1 MAQEL
6 LINVKRAA
14 LLPMGAGSSTSG
26 SEAAEADAEKI
37 KNIFQR
43 YDLNNDGFIKHD
55 ELWQVLSKLCPTL
68 TKEEVDKLFAKMDTN
83 KDQRIQP
90 SEFVDFIF
98 SFADLGDAAEMKMR
112 EATASMDQ
120 HSEEDAK
127 YRASGSS
134 PLQNSEP
141 DLRLKKTDT
150 TMSTFTLDIGGE
162 EPDLPDLLS
171 SLRAMNAQALREVF
185 QRTDVSKRGFLQL
198 NDIRRVLFPSN
209 VQSESDNLAVVK
221 VFAQMDKNSDGKVH
235 CGEFVSYILEGKR
248 RVSRTASA
256 ADKRQMATAFA
267 KGDANAYGRI
277 SMEEFERLFGAQT
290 DFDRE
295 MLRNVFES
303 VDQNQDGAVSIVE
316 LAEVYGKELIQ
327 EAKGITV
334 SGAMD
339 GGDEASSDGD

>member
-1 MAQEL
+1 
-6 LINVKRAA
+6 
-14 LLPMGAGSSTSG
+14 MGAGSSTSG

-127 YRASGSS
+127 Y
-134 PLQNSEP
+134 
-141 DLRLKKTDT
+141 RLKKTDT

-267 KGDANAYGRI
+267 KGDANADGRI

-327 EAKGITV
+327 EAKGHHGV
-334 SGAMD
+334 GRN
-339 GGDEASSDGD
+339 GWRR

>member
-1 MAQEL
+1 
-6 LINVKRAA
+6 
-14 LLPMGAGSSTSG
+14 MGAGSSTSG

-98 SFADLGDAAEMKMR
+98 SFADLEDAAEMKMR

-127 YRASGSS
+127 Y
-134 PLQNSEP
+134 
-141 DLRLKKTDT
+141 RLKKTDT

-267 KGDANAYGRI
+267 KGDANADGRI

-327 EAKGITV
+327 EAKGHHGV
-334 SGAMD
+334 GRN
-339 GGDEASSDGD
+339 GWRR